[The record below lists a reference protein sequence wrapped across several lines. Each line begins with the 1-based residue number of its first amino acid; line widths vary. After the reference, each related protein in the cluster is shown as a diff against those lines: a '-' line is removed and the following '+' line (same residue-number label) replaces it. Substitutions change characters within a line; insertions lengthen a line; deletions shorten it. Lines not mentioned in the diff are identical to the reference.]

1 MFLLDRKRTCWNALF
16 SYRGV
21 SLSDHLCGRSGDG
34 MPIDILSC
42 HVGLFFEEVESDL
55 LEILGFAVFTQT
67 YPKSDL
73 GMVRDPERDSE
84 GESCD
89 VGIHY
94 HGWSQD

>member
-1 MFLLDRKRTCWNALF
+1 MKCFSALH
-16 SYRGV
+16 
-21 SLSDHLCGRSGDG
+21 LATSD
-34 MPIDILSC
+34 
-42 HVGLFFEEVESDL
+42 LFFEEVESDL

-89 VGIHY
+89 VGIRY
-94 HGWSQD
+94 HGWSQG